1 LKQIRKLKLFAR
13 NIEKVISQLKGIS
26 IITRNRKIRFEVIE
40 KIFKKSLT
48 KIDISQIVII
58 KCITI

>member
-13 NIEKVISQLKGIS
+13 NIEKVVSQLKGIS
-26 IITRNRKIRFEVIE
+26 IITINRKIRFEVIE